1 MVLYLYFAIIFT
13 SMSIA
18 RKILENT
25 FIQVLGKL
33 ITAGLSIIVLK
44 IISGYL
50 GTAGY
55 GDYTTVYQ
63 FLAFFGIAADFG
75 IYTITVKEM
84 SKDESKIPMILG
96 NVLGLRTLLAIVT
109 MGSAAIAAFLIPSY
123 ANTVIPMGVLIAT
136 LATFFTLLNGT
147 VSSVL
152 QVHLKMQYA
161 TIGLVIG
168 KIASVSYMGAV
179 AYILFANDL
188 HTGFQHLLWAGVI
201 GNLVMF
207 LITSSYVTKFTNISY
222 RFNFAFWKKIFIT
235 SLPYGV
241 ALVLN
246 TIYFRL
252 DVILLTLLLP
262 HTQVLADG
270 TTNCASSMCSDT
282 EVGLYGV
289 AMRFLEML
297 VIIPIYFMN
306 SVLPV
311 MTKYIEEQN
320 KKIKVLMQYSFDFL
334 IATGVPILVGGFIL
348 AIPIIK
354 FISNPDF
361 VGGNIH
367 QYGSDLAV
375 RILMFAMLFS
385 FVNALFGFTLVV
397 LNQQIKL
404 MYINAVCV
412 VFNLIGNLIV
422 IPTWGFRGAAITSV
436 LSELFILILTG
447 WVAKQALRLNLSPK
461 ILFKVLL
468 SSAVM
473 GITVVVGKNIMES
486 AWFVWQLALLIP
498 LGGITYGIMM
508 LWTKAITPEM
518 RTLLKK
524 S

>member
-1 MVLYLYFAIIFT
+1 
-13 SMSIA
+13 MSIA

-33 ITAGLSIIVLK
+33 ITAGLSVVVLK
-44 IISGYL
+44 IISSYL

-84 SKDESKIPMILG
+84 SKDDKKIPMILG
-96 NVLGLRTLLAIVT
+96 NVMGLRTMLAILT
-109 MGSAAIAAFLIPSY
+109 MGAAAIAAFLIPSY
-123 ANTVIPMGVLIAT
+123 AGTVIPMGVLIAT

-152 QVHLKMQYA
+152 QVHLKMQFA
-161 TIGLVIG
+161 TIGLVLG
-168 KIASVSYMGAV
+168 KIVSV
-179 AYILFANDL
+179 AYMALVAYVLFTGDL
-188 HTGFQHLLWAGVI
+188 VLGFQHLLWAGVL

-207 LITSSYVTKFTNISY
+207 VITSYYVTRFSKITY
-222 RFNFAFWKKIFIT
+222 RFDFGFWKRIFIT

-252 DVILLTLLLP
+252 DVILLTLMLP
-262 HTQVLADG
+262 HTEVLG
-270 TTNCASSMCSDT
+270 SNSNFCPEIMCGNT

-311 MTKYIEEQN
+311 MTRFIEEQS
-320 KKIKVLMQYSFDFL
+320 KRIKELMQYSFDFL
-334 IATGVPILVGGFIL
+334 IATGIPILVGGFIL
-348 AIPIIK
+348 AVPIIM
-354 FISNPDF
+354 FISDPEF
-361 VGGNIH
+361 VSGNI
-367 QYGSDLAV
+367 YTFGSDLAV

-385 FVNALFGFTLVV
+385 FINALFGFTLVV
-397 LNQQIKL
+397 LNKQVKL
-404 MYINAVCV
+404 MFINAGCV
-412 VFNLIGNLIV
+412 LFNLIGNLLV
-422 IPTWGFRGAAITSV
+422 IPTFGFRGAAMTSV
-436 LSELFILILTG
+436 FSELFILIFTA
-447 WVAKQALRLNLSPK
+447 WIVKNALGFSLSPK
-461 ILFKVLL
+461 TLFKVIF
-468 SSAVM
+468 SSFVM
-473 GITVVVGKNIMES
+473 GLAVAAGYYWMTDV
-486 AWFVWQLALLIP
+486 WFVWQIALLIP
-498 LGGITYGIMM
+498 LGGVVYAIMI
-508 LWTKAITPEM
+508 LATKAVTPEM
-518 RTLLKK
+518 WRLLRK